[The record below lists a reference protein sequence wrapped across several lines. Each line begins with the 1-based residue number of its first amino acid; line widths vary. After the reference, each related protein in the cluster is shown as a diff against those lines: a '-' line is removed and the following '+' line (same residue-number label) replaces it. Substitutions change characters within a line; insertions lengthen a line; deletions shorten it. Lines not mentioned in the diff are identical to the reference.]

1 MTMAAKAVRSAQ
13 ATTCFVAPSMR
24 NYEVFSKRI
33 FALESHDHVVNGKSA
48 LEWVMERQCVK
59 TDPASGIVNDAN
71 AYANETV
78 ADPTYPFALFCRVI
92 TIASKPCGSCAAFP
106 RSIFWTWLRRKRPSG
121 AVHSSGLKF
130 HGISASMSLLGH
142 RLAIRS
148 RVCLAQALGSTPFI
162 LHV

>member
-92 TIASKPCGSCAAFP
+92 TISLETIRIVRSLPSLDILDLVTAASVTP
-106 RSIFWTWLRRKRPSG
+106 TG
-121 AVHSSGLKF
+121 ASEIEPAMEDV
-130 HGISASMSLLGH
+130 
-142 RLAIRS
+142 
-148 RVCLAQALGSTPFI
+148 
-162 LHV
+162 